1 MEIIIG
7 SDHAGFELKNSL
19 KDFLVGRGYNI
30 IDLGTDA
37 EDSCDY
43 PIFAEKVAK
52 KVAESKGKGILIC
65 GTGIGMSIVA
75 NKIKGI
81 RAALG
86 YDVESAKLSRQHNDS
101 NILCL
106 GARKISEKDA
116 YEITRIWLSTP
127 FEGGRHQRRLDLITK
142 LEQSN

>member
-7 SDHAGFELKNSL
+7 SDHAGFKLKNSL
-19 KDFLVGRGYNI
+19 KKFLTENGHEM
-30 IDLGTDA
+30 IDLGTDS

-43 PIFAEKVAK
+43 PVFAEKVAG
-52 KVAESKGKGILIC
+52 KVAETSARGILIC

-86 YDVESAKLSRQHNDS
+86 YDIESAQLSREHNDS

-106 GARKISEKDA
+106 GARKISEKEAQDIA
-116 YEITRIWLSTP
+116 ETWLATP
-127 FEGGRHQRRLDLITK
+127 FEGGRHQRRLDLVSSI
-142 LEQSN
+142 ERSI